1 MKRYALVFFVLLCG
15 VVWSRAQQVSHQ
27 PDSLFSLKVE
37 IKKPSG
43 KLDGKSYALLTVFN
57 HTDED
62 ALLML
67 GYDGCDFSHTNSFF
81 DLEYI
86 RKNGVRSRG
95 YRGTCFFLDLK
106 KTRYPLIPAHGFYE
120 SRIPILW
127 TPRGISET
135 GLMARSGNNAYA
147 KVRAIVRDFKVG
159 FDKGQ
164 QKIDIY
170 KTTLYSNWLD
180 VSNEDFSVLEGK

>member
-1 MKRYALVFFVLLCG
+1 MKRIVFIM
-15 VVWSRAQQVSHQ
+15 VVCFLGLHVHSQEQS
-27 PDSLFSLKVE
+27 DSLFSLKVE
-37 IKKPSG
+37 IKKPTG
-43 KLDGKSYALLTVFN
+43 KLDKKSYALLTVYN

-62 ALLML
+62 ARLML

-86 RKNGVRSRG
+86 RKNGVHSRG
-95 YRGTCFFLDLK
+95 YRGTCFFLDFK
-106 KTRYPLIPAHGFYE
+106 KSRYPLIPAHGSYE

-127 TPRGISET
+127 TPRGVSET

-147 KVRAIVRDFKVG
+147 KVRAIVRDFEVG
-159 FDKGQ
+159 FERE
-164 QKIDIY
+164 QKIDVY

-180 VSNEDFSVLEGK
+180 VSNEDFSVVEGK